1 VKVRKIDSND
11 LSHVQA
17 ALVISSLKI
26 AIPVQSIDGRV
37 MPDLPISELFAQQI
51 REMAVR
57 TSVG

>member
-1 VKVRKIDSND
+1 
-11 LSHVQA
+11 
-17 ALVISSLKI
+17 LKI

>member
-1 VKVRKIDSND
+1 
-11 LSHVQA
+11 
-17 ALVISSLKI
+17 
-26 AIPVQSIDGRV
+26 V

>member
-1 VKVRKIDSND
+1 
-11 LSHVQA
+11 
-17 ALVISSLKI
+17 
-26 AIPVQSIDGRV
+26 

>member
-1 VKVRKIDSND
+1 VKVRKIDTND